1 MPSAPRPY
9 QPEIDRSSHLER
21 HDLSRGLLAALA
33 DNVFEHGHLFCIS
46 GDTVT
51 DQVICVDQVPMRHK
65 VGRWTDPLLVV
76 GAYTWSRHDLF
87 TKRQGGAGQLT
98 PQNLIYDGH
107 WLALK

>member
-1 MPSAPRPY
+1 MYILVSKKPACPVRPVR
-9 QPEIDRSSHLER
+9 QGDTSQRSDRSSHLER
-21 HDLSRGLLAALA
+21 HDLSRGLLAALV

-76 GAYTWSRHDLF
+76 GAYTWSRHDLLQ
-87 TKRQGGAGQLT
+87 KGRVVRGS
-98 PQNLIYDGH
+98 
-107 WLALK
+107 